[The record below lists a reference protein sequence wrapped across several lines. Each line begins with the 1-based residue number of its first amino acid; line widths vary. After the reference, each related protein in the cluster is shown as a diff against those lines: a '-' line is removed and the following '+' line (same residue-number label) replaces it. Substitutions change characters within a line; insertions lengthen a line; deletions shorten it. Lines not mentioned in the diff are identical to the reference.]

1 MAAPEYEYVA
11 LQEIW
16 HGGVRAYHV
25 GDPVPAE
32 NVEAHGYSAEQVAKV
47 DTKAAAQAAEQ
58 ATQNAADAVPAEQGP
73 AKAAK
78 TAAAKS

>member
-25 GDPVPAE
+25 GDPVPAA
-32 NVEAHGYSAEQVAKV
+32 NVEANGYVVGEQVAK
-47 DTKAAAQAAEQ
+47 AATPTAEQ
-58 ATQNAADAVPAEQGP
+58 TAPGAGGTVQQPAEQGP
-73 AKAAK
+73 AKTAK
-78 TAAAKS
+78 TANAKS